1 MNKKKYLY
9 CALITA
15 MMAAAPLSA
24 QSAATGAGETY
35 PTKPVRLLVPFAPGG
50 GTDALARMIAQRL
63 TESLGQSVVVDNR
76 PAVDGIVGTETV
88 AKAAPDGYTLI
99 LVSSSHAINP
109 ALRKS
114 LPYDTLKDFTP
125 ITQTAIQQLLLV
137 THASVPAKNVKELVA
152 LLKADS
158 TKYNYGSSS
167 SATALPMELLKSM
180 SGVQVQH
187 IPYKGTAP
195 MMNDLLGGQVQ
206 MGIVGAVSAIPQ
218 VKSGRLRGLAI
229 GDSKRSIALPDIPTI
244 AESGVPGYQA
254 SIWTGVFGPARL
266 PRTITDKVNKEIV
279 RIVQQPDFKTKMNQ
293 MGSETVGS
301 TPEAWGQFIETEI
314 AKWAKIAKIAGLQ
327 PE

>member
-1 MNKKKYLY
+1 MNKNKYLQY
-9 CALITA
+9 FIAVASTFAL
-15 MMAAAPLSA
+15 APASA
-24 QSAATGAGETY
+24 QQY
-35 PTKPVRLLVPFAPGG
+35 PSKPVRLVVPFAPGG
-50 GTDALARMIAQRL
+50 GTDTLARMVAQRL
-63 TESLGQSVVVDNR
+63 TETLGQTVVVDNR
-76 PAVDGIVGTETV
+76 PAVDGIIGSETV

-114 LPYDTLKDFTP
+114 LPYDTLKDFAP

-137 THASVPAKNVKELVA
+137 THASVPAKNVKELIA

-158 TKYNYGSSS
+158 SKYNYGSSS
-167 SATALPMELLKSM
+167 NATALPMELLKSM
-180 SGVQVQH
+180 SGTQVQH
-187 IPYKGTAP
+187 IPYKGTGP

-229 GDSKRSIALPDIPTI
+229 GDSKRSASLPDIPTI

-254 SIWTGVFGPARL
+254 SIWTGLFGPAKL
-266 PRTITDKVNKEIV
+266 PRAIIDKVNKDV
-279 RIVQQPDFKTKMNQ
+279 VGIVQQPEFKARMNQ

-301 TPEAWGQFIETEI
+301 TPEAWGRFIEVEI
-314 AKWAKIAKIAGLQ
+314 VKWAKIAKIAGLK

>member
-1 MNKKKYLY
+1 MNKNKYLQY
-9 CALITA
+9 FIAVASTFAL
-15 MMAAAPLSA
+15 APASA
-24 QSAATGAGETY
+24 QQY
-35 PTKPVRLLVPFAPGG
+35 PSKPVRLVVPFAPGG
-50 GTDALARMIAQRL
+50 GTDTLARMVAQRL
-63 TESLGQSVVVDNR
+63 TETLGQTVVVDNR
-76 PAVDGIVGTETV
+76 PAVDGIIGSETV

-114 LPYDTLKDFTP
+114 LPYDTLKDFAP

-137 THASVPAKNVKELVA
+137 THASVPAKNVKELIA

-158 TKYNYGSSS
+158 SKYNYGSSS
-167 SATALPMELLKSM
+167 NATALPMELLKSM
-180 SGVQVQH
+180 SGTQVQH
-187 IPYKGTAP
+187 IPYKGTGP

-218 VKSGRLRGLAI
+218 VKSGRLTGLAI
-229 GDSKRSIALPDIPTI
+229 GDSKRSASLPDIPTI

-254 SIWTGVFGPARL
+254 SIWTGLFGPAKL
-266 PRTITDKVNKEIV
+266 PRAIIDKVNKDV
-279 RIVQQPDFKTKMNQ
+279 VGIVQQPEFKARMNQ

-301 TPEAWGQFIETEI
+301 TPEAWGRFIEVEI
-314 AKWAKIAKIAGLQ
+314 VKWAKIAKIAGLK